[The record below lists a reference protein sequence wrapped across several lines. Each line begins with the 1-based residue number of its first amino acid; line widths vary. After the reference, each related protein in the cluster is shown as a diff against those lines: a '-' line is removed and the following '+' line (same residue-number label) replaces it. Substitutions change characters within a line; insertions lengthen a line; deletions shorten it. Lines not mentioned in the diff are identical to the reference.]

1 MNIRD
6 ATKDDVKDLAIL
18 INLAGEGLPMFLWRQ
33 MAEQGQDPL
42 TLGAIRA
49 ARDEGLFSYRN
60 ARVFEIDGLV
70 AGMMLGYLLPDPYDV
85 GEPGDYPAAVWPLV
99 QLEAE
104 VPGSWYVNAIA
115 TYEQFRGRG
124 VASALMSAG
133 QEIARAA
140 GATELSLIVASENK
154 LAHALY
160 LKLGFQE
167 IGLRPLTVFPGGPH
181 AGQWLLMVK
190 YLR

>member
-99 QLEAE
+99 LQQPFDQIRPA
-104 VPGSWYVNAIA
+104 
-115 TYEQFRGRG
+115 
-124 VASALMSAG
+124 
-133 QEIARAA
+133 
-140 GATELSLIVASENK
+140 LSLPTICWQAGKPGDIVRAGI
-154 LAHALY
+154 HAAIQVLY
-160 LKLGFQE
+160 QLTGLSFQVHS
-167 IGLRPLTVFPGGPH
+167 GLQQSFT
-181 AGQWLLMVK
+181 K
-190 YLR
+190 C